1 MFKLKKIVFGK
12 FFIYFLAFGI
22 EQNKKMSEINVLKH
36 LQLFHYAKILTRKE
50 NKGKNRT
57 NLMNTAY
64 KTVENEPYF
73 ADFLISI

>member
-36 LQLFHYAKILTRKE
+36 LQLFQNFDQERK
-50 NKGKNRT
+50 
-57 NLMNTAY
+57 
-64 KTVENEPYF
+64 
-73 ADFLISI
+73 